1 MVQWN
6 CYIQNKN
13 SGKFVLELLINFCL
27 LWYDG
32 FLVAFLPPHTS
43 YLFSGQLGLVLV
55 LLLRT
60 LNKLC
65 REKFAIILLKKCT
78 LDHFRNWKSGI
89 YVWREAPNV
98 NKVCQCFWSLMSR
111 IECRYCS
118 ITTAYLTGLFAIF
131 ILLHI

>member
-6 CYIQNKN
+6 CYIKNKN

-27 LWYDG
+27 LWYDS

-55 LLLRT
+55 LLLKT

-65 REKFAIILLKKCT
+65 PEIFAITLLKKCT
-78 LDHFRNWKSGI
+78 LDHFRNWKSCI
-89 YVWREAPNV
+89 YVWIEAPNV

-118 ITTAYLTGLFAIF
+118 ITTAYLSRLFAIF